1 MSAITFEML
10 KDADPSDLDM
20 YRRVLNGAFPE
31 GLEPWTQEMGEVL
44 HLISALPI
52 GTATGRLP
60 GSCYSWIASSGAECE
75 LNAVGGRYVLFK
87 REVRKHTIKYEPLQ
101 GFVSKT
107 LAMAVGK
114 ATWEKE
120 DEKKLARGGGYDVEE
135 HVAALEKRVDR
146 LTATVDSLKDRFN
159 ARSAPAAPW
168 DFPASDVRAG
178 MAPAGFTVATTP
190 PAAEPPAPVPWD
202 GILWGQIRDWS
213 KATFGPGR
221 RTKGLLEHIRRELDE
236 VAAAP
241 DDLVEWV
248 DVVLLAYDG
257 YWRHGG
263 TPEGFLDMVRYKFKV
278 NQARKWPPPA
288 PDDQPNH
295 HVKEEDWHHDPDDD
309 AHGTPA
315 EHPAPPAQPEGH
327 NAPCAFCGVFS
338 KNHCEGGC
346 LRGDECCGH
355 FQEKLKGPWCWL
367 CNEHHATAEHT
378 RTTGLQDPCAGC
390 GTLREHHCGGGEC
403 LYGKCCGRFEE
414 ASK

>member
-1 MSAITFEML
+1 M
-10 KDADPSDLDM
+10 KRND
-20 YRRVLNGAFPE
+20 
-31 GLEPWTQEMGEVL
+31 EPATVGDVRALGEVFDTL
-44 HLISALPI
+44 TVAAAKLED
-52 GTATGRLP
+52 RL
-60 GSCYSWIASSGAECE
+60 G
-75 LNAVGGRYVLFK
+75 
-87 REVRKHTIKYEPLQ
+87 
-101 GFVSKT
+101 
-107 LAMAVGK
+107 
-114 ATWEKE
+114 
-120 DEKKLARGGGYDVEE
+120 
-135 HVAALEKRVDR
+135 ALEKRMDV
-146 LTATVDSLKDRFN
+146 LVY
-159 ARSAPAAPW
+159 ARSAVPY

-190 PAAEPPAPVPWD
+190 PADEPPAPV
-202 GILWGQIRDWS
+202 LWGQIRDWS

-236 VAAAP
+236 VAANP

-248 DVVLLAYDG
+248 DVVLLAFDG

-263 TPEGFLDMVRYKFKV
+263 TPEGFMDMVRYKFSV

-309 AHGTPA
+309 ADVSPA
-315 EHPAPPAQPEGH
+315 EHQHPAPSFTPDAGTSVAVPGVSGVSFVPDVGALKARLAAEANERVAKRL
-327 NAPCAFCGVFS
+327 NAPCAVCGVFS

-346 LRGDECCGH
+346 LRGDKCCGR

-378 RTTGLQDPCAGC
+378 RTTGLQDPCAEC
-390 GTLREHHCGGGEC
+390 GTLREHHCGGGGC